1 MVEYSEVK
9 PTSRKAWRA
18 WLQKHH
24 ASSAGVWL
32 VFAKKHSKLPT
43 LSYNDAVEEALCFGW
58 IDGLVHPVDDTF
70 YKQVFTPRTSKSR
83 WAASNKARVQKL
95 IAAGLMTEAGL
106 KMIELAKQTG
116 TWNAFDAVEA
126 MTLPDDFKRAL
137 KAAPAAK
144 KTYEAYTPA
153 VKKQCLYYLNDA
165 KRPETRAKRIAQ
177 IIKAAEAGRKP
188 SGG

>member
-1 MVEYSEVK
+1 MDYPDVT

-24 ASSAGVWL
+24 AASSGVWL
-32 VFAKKHSKLPT
+32 VFAKKHSGRPT
-43 LSYNDAVEEALCFGW
+43 VSYNDAVEEALCFGW
-58 IDGLVHPVDDTF
+58 IDGLMHPVDDTF
-70 YKQVFTPRTSKSR
+70 YKQLFTPRQPKSR
-83 WAASNKARVQKL
+83 WAASNKARVEKM
-95 IAAGLMTEAGL
+95 IAAGLMTDAGMT
-106 KMIELAKQTG
+106 MIELAKQTG

-126 MTLPDDFKRAL
+126 MTMPEDFKRAL

-177 IIKAAEAGRKP
+177 LVAAAAEGRKP
-188 SGG
+188 SSS